1 MSDITVFLIHTNQNS
16 WSPRLP
22 YYHRHLTLRCIIT
35 SKSSFQCPASNIY
48 HNWFRLFFHS
58 FKYLK
63 LLFLHFNY
71 CLLTTLYY
79 FMAIRKKEDEAMGL
93 KEDSENS
100 SKLFKSRDPNL
111 LSNLE
116 QESLTNEDKTNS

>member
-1 MSDITVFLIHTNQNS
+1 
-16 WSPRLP
+16 
-22 YYHRHLTLRCIIT
+22 
-35 SKSSFQCPASNIY
+35 
-48 HNWFRLFFHS
+48 
-58 FKYLK
+58 
-63 LLFLHFNY
+63 
-71 CLLTTLYY
+71 
-79 FMAIRKKEDEAMGL
+79 MAIRKKEDEAMGL